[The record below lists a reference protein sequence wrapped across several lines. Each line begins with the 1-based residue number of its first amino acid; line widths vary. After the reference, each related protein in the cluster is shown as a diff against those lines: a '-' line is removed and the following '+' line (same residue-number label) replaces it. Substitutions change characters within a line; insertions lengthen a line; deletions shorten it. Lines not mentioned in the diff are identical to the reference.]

1 MDCTVCANALDNVI
15 YTGLHK
21 PFRKVDRWSMHTS
34 DAVRLVALLTIE
46 MHVLVFHRAHT
57 TIFTNRIFQRTASI
71 VHSMYQVMG
80 KKQG

>member
-57 TIFTNRIFQRTASI
+57 AIFANLHISANRFHRPLH
-71 VHSMYQVMG
+71 VQVMG